1 MVKMRDILY
10 QSLMSFLA
18 CVCFAFVFQVKGKHI
33 FFAGLGGFISWFI
46 YLLAAAPF
54 PDSEIPRYFVATIV
68 ITIYSEVCAR
78 VLRSPVTVFLAI
90 SLLPLVPG
98 NGIYQTM
105 VYCIRGDSIRALRQ
119 CIFTVGIA
127 GALAIGIVVV
137 SSIVQ
142 LILRRNHIN
151 K

>member
-1 MVKMRDILY
+1 MNEIIY
-10 QSLMSFLA
+10 QSLMSFFA
-18 CVCFAFVFQVKGKHI
+18 CICFAVVFQVKGNHI
-33 FFAGLGGFISWFI
+33 FFAVFGGLISLLI
-46 YLLAAAPF
+46 YLLAATPF
-54 PDSEIPRYFVATIV
+54 PDSDIPRYFIATVI
-68 ITIYSEVCAR
+68 ITIYSEICAR

-105 VYCIRGDSIRALRQ
+105 VYCIKGDSVMALRQ

-142 LILRRNHIN
+142 LILRYNHM

>member
-1 MVKMRDILY
+1 MDKIIY
-10 QSLMSFLA
+10 QSLMSFFA
-18 CVCFAFVFQVKGKHI
+18 CICFAVVFQVKGRYI
-33 FFAGLGGFISWFI
+33 FFAGLGGLISWLI
-46 YLLAAAPF
+46 YLLAATPF
-54 PDSEIPRYFVATIV
+54 PDSEIPRYFISTVV

-105 VYCIRGDSIRALRQ
+105 VYCIEGDTVRALRQ

-137 SSIVQ
+137 SSITQ
-142 LILRRNHIN
+142 LILRHNRI

>member
-1 MVKMRDILY
+1 MNEIIY
-10 QSLMSFLA
+10 QRLMSFFA
-18 CVCFAFVFQVKGKHI
+18 CVCFSVVFQVKGKHI
-33 FFAGLGGFISWFI
+33 FFAGFGGLISWLI
-46 YLLAAAPF
+46 YLLAATPF
-54 PDSEIPRYFVATIV
+54 PDSDIPRYFIATVI
-68 ITIYSEVCAR
+68 ITIYSEICAR

-105 VYCIRGDSIRALRQ
+105 VYCIKGDSVMALRQ

-142 LILRRNHIN
+142 LILRYNHM

>member
-1 MVKMRDILY
+1 MNEIIY
-10 QSLMSFLA
+10 QSLMSFFA
-18 CVCFAFVFQVKGKHI
+18 CLCFAVVFQVKGKHI
-33 FFAGLGGFISWFI
+33 FFAGFGGLISWLI
-46 YLLAAAPF
+46 YLLAATPF
-54 PDSEIPRYFVATIV
+54 PDSDIPRYFIATVV

-78 VLRSPVTVFLAI
+78 ILRSPVTVFLAI

-105 VYCIRGDSIRALRQ
+105 VYCIKGDTVQALRQ

-142 LILRRNHIN
+142 LILRYNHI